1 MDLKQERSC
10 NNSNKRQDKEDR
22 PSPVVSFMDGIA
34 RPTQDRTGQAATIKT
49 SQIPVT
55 KAERHQLRHKKC

>member
-22 PSPVVSFMDGIA
+22 PSPVVSFMDGIE
-34 RPTQDRTGQAATIKT
+34 RPTQDSTGSNHQDQPDTCNQGRASPIK
-49 SQIPVT
+49 
-55 KAERHQLRHKKC
+55 A